1 MSMTPKLHSIEGI
14 AVETGRDRRT
24 VARAL
29 RNVTPDGKAKG
40 RPAWRLTTALAALN
54 RRAGGSAGSA
64 ITRGDPDADGLLQLA
79 QTIEEGFERARKIK
93 DIEQRRAFLK
103 ELGPSV
109 GLMDQ
114 KLSNLNPDDEIV
126 GTIVHEHIIGGTIS
140 TFLNLMEMTLRPE
153 PPEASRLHPHD

>member
-1 MSMTPKLHSIEGI
+1 MGMTPKLHSIETL

-40 RPAWRLTTALAALN
+40 RPAYRMATALAALN
-54 RRAGGSAGSA
+54 RRAGGTGS
-64 ITRGDPDADGLLQLA
+64 TTRRGDPDADGLLQLA
-79 QTIEEGFERARKIK
+79 TTIQQGFQHARSIANIEE
-93 DIEQRRAFLK
+93 RREFLK

-114 KLSNLNPDDEIV
+114 KLSALNPDDQIM
-126 GTIVHEHIIGGTIS
+126 GTIVHEHILGGTIS
-140 TFLNLMEMTLRPE
+140 TFLKLMEMTLRPE
-153 PPEASRLHPHD
+153 QGARA